1 MSTKKQYP
9 RKPSENKD
17 NDDKKYPMTKEDVA
31 TNKDEKIDQDYPG
44 FPHPP
49 SEEKTVKHKKSNS

>member
-9 RKPSENKD
+9 RKPANNKAND
-17 NDDKKYPMTKEDVA
+17 NKKYPMSKEDVA
-31 TNKDEKIDQDYPG
+31 NNKDEKIDEDFPG

-49 SEEKTVKHKKSNS
+49 ATENTVKHKKSNS